1 MTRPPALAADRLWQV
16 VGDQRRSSL
25 ADLLAT

>member
-16 VGDQRRSSL
+16 VGDQGRSL

>member
-16 VGDQRRSSL
+16 VGDQRRSL